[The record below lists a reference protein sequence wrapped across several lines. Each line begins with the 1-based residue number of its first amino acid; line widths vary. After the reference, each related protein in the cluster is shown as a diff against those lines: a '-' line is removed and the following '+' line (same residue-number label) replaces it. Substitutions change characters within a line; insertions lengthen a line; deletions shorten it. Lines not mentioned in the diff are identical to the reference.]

1 MSRDSAGPGPRAAT
15 FVSSPLGRRVP
26 LWVRRLPYALVVV
39 LLLTLIIA
47 SLWLGQRSDRLRD
60 EFVEVVSPA
69 NAALLRIQVSLA
81 AELAAI
87 RGYQLTN
94 DSLYLARLRL
104 ARDSEAAASRRL
116 DAVAQKLGPEV
127 ERAVAILEERRI
139 AWSEEPEEL
148 LAGRVRSANTLGVS
162 QQRLEAALIA
172 ADEAGA
178 AVSRA
183 EDTLVRGIG
192 STAWFERVLVILISL
207 AALPVVLIV
216 GWLSRHLAESE
227 SRFRQIAETLREMVW
242 ISDPALST
250 FFYVNPAY
258 ERIWQ
263 RPAGEL
269 YEDPRTF
276 LDSIHRDDRSGV
288 EAALAKYAQGD
299 YRAQY
304 RIERP
309 DGEIRWISARAAP
322 VRDEA
327 GRIIRMVGTAQDIT
341 DRKRAEDERESLLE
355 RERAARSEMEAALGT
370 RDRVLRIVSHDLK
383 NPLHTIAMA
392 TELLDLPL
400 PEEQRAQQL
409 GIIRRTIARAD
420 QLVYD
425 LLDAARIQSDQP
437 IAVDLEP
444 VEVVPLL
451 DEVIEAFSLQ
461 AEQKHQR
468 LEHAVDERVHGIL
481 ADHRRIFQ
489 VLSNLVGNAVK
500 FTSDGGLIRVCVHP
514 ADDDLVE
521 FEVSD
526 TGRGIAP
533 EVMPHIFE
541 PFTQAR
547 DGASLGTGL
556 GLSIAKG
563 IVEAH
568 GGKISVESVPG
579 SGTTFRFTLP
589 RPPPETP
596 HPAGA
601 GVV

>member
-1 MSRDSAGPGPRAAT
+1 
-15 FVSSPLGRRVP
+15 
-26 LWVRRLPYALVVV
+26 VRRLPYALVVV